1 MAHPQVVEVERRIA
15 ASPEIVFSFFTD
27 PVRYREWQGV
37 DAELDARPGG
47 RFRVTMTGTSRQTAS
62 GVYLEVDSPRRLV
75 YTWGW
80 EENAELSE
88 AQVAVPPGS
97 STVEV
102 DLAPDGDGTILRL
115 RHSGLPHEGAC
126 QFHEWGWN
134 LTLDRFVLVAEGGD
148 VGPNPFE
155 PF

>member
-1 MAHPQVVEVERRIA
+1 MRRRCGLMPPMSEPPAGSRRHTPRRSARTAVHPQVVEVERRIA

-47 RFRVTMTGTSRQTAS
+47 QFRVTMTGTSRQTAC

-80 EENAELSE
+80 EENAELS
-88 AQVAVPPGS
+88 
-97 STVEV
+97 
-102 DLAPDGDGTILRL
+102 
-115 RHSGLPHEGAC
+115 
-126 QFHEWGWN
+126 
-134 LTLDRFVLVAEGGD
+134 
-148 VGPNPFE
+148 
-155 PF
+155 